1 MINDEII
8 RSFANLHPDTPIDGK
23 LFAVPLRVI
32 KRMLET
38 AAAAEREWCAK
49 LCEKEMVD
57 EIEDEAYYI
66 CKDLALRIR
75 KREEA

>member
-38 AAAAEREWCAK
+38 AAAAEREACA
-49 LCEKEMVD
+49 MVAESYEPECD
-57 EIEDEAYYI
+57 TCPCGVSNA
-66 CKDLALRIR
+66 IR
-75 KREEA
+75 ARGQK